1 MPFIAVI
8 MLLLIG
14 VTAYQFGLSAA
25 YLSRTRV
32 RDALDSAVLS
42 AASMANKTSSP
53 TRYGEKRKTR
63 KYYDSEGNLIR
74 KESYWVKTTSSNEDY
89 ITINKSKARE
99 IAEEYLHKNLHIS
112 NVKNYNVIS
121 LDIKIVEETNMLQVK
136 YYRPNTEGVSRTY
149 QENFPRWIR
158 IVGKA
163 RVEVPAPLGG
173 VFGRDRMVVQIESE
187 SRANLRNI
195 PRGVWN

>member
-14 VTAYQFGLSAA
+14 VTAYQFGLSVA

-53 TRYGEKRKTR
+53 THYGEKRKTR

-99 IAEEYLHKNLHIS
+99 IAEEYLRKNLHIS

-136 YYRPNTEGVSRTY
+136 YHRPNTEGVSRTY

>member
-1 MPFIAVI
+1 LPFIAVI
-8 MLLLIG
+8 MLLLIA
-14 VTAYQFGLSAA
+14 VTAYQFGLSVA

-42 AASMANKTSSP
+42 AASLAYKTSSP
-53 TRYGEKRKTR
+53 TKYGERRSCTTR
-63 KYYDSEGNLIR
+63 YDSEGNVVSR
-74 KESYWVKTTSSNEDY
+74 TCRWVKTTSSYKDY
-89 ITINKSKARE
+89 ITISKSEAKE
-99 IAEEYLHKNLHIS
+99 IAEEYLHKNLRIS
-112 NVKNYNVIS
+112 NVKDYNVLS
-121 LDIKIVEETNMLQVK
+121 LDVRFIEDTNLVQIT
-136 YYRPNTEGVSRTY
+136 YRRPHTEGINRTY

-187 SRANLRNI
+187 SRVNLRNI

>member
-14 VTAYQFGLSAA
+14 VTAYQFGLSVT

-99 IAEEYLHKNLHIS
+99 IAEEYLHKNLRIS
-112 NVKNYNVIS
+112 NVKDYNVLS
-121 LDIKIVEETNMLQVK
+121 LDVRFIEDTNLVQIT
-136 YYRPNTEGVSRTY
+136 YRRPHTEGINRTY